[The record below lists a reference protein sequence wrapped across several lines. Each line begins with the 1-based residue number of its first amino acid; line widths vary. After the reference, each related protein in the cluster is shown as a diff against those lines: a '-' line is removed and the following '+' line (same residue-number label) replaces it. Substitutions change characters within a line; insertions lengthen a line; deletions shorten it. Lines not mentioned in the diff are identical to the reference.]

1 MCVRYLGFVLLVWF
15 PGVLHAQRA
24 DNSCSA
30 PRLNYGYFVPNHE
43 TYAHGVKLTY
53 ACEKGYKPVVAGR
66 WWATSTCQNGTWFHE
81 PKCIDEEDC
90 ITPEIPNANYTTSPE
105 VWYQNG
111 HVFRV
116 TCNKGYEPKNRAAT
130 TRCNKGRWTS
140 VLVCE
145 KRYDSCGE
153 PPRIPHAVIKHEYK
167 EVFAADTQV
176 YYECEDGYT
185 VERAEDT
192 KSIFCV
198 LGNWTDGPTCRTG
211 STGQGGSAEVGTDGG
226 HTSFVTMEI
235 QPAAGDKGTGSTGQ
249 GGSAGV
255 GTDGGHTSFVT
266 MEIQPAAGGSST
278 TSGSNGGDSSPSFVP
293 ISRCGTHPVLENG
306 VVMEVNQMSL
316 KYQCSG
322 FYTQVGLDTV
332 VCHND
337 GTWSKLPE
345 CKESFCVLDPAQ
357 HVGSNVIITTKE
369 YLKEGEKKYF
379 PCIWH
384 SYFSLFQCTER
395 RITMS
400 RCKGTGSTGQG
411 GSAEVGTDGGHTT
424 SVTREI
430 QPAAGG
436 SSTTSGSNGGDSS
449 PSFVPSKG
457 TGSTGQG
464 GSAEVGT
471 DGGHTTSVTREIQ
484 PAAGG
489 SSTTSG
495 SNGGDSSPSFVPISR
510 CGTHPFLENG
520 IVVDVNQMFLKN
532 QCNGFYT
539 QVGPD
544 TVVCHNDGTWS
555 KLPECKESFC
565 VLDPAQYVGS
575 NVIITTKEYL
585 KEGEKK
591 YFPCNWDRWFSIFQC
606 TERRITMSRCNR
618 Y

>member
-449 PSFVPSKG
+449 PSFVP
-457 TGSTGQG
+457 
-464 GSAEVGT
+464 
-471 DGGHTTSVTREIQ
+471 
-484 PAAGG
+484 
-489 SSTTSG
+489 
-495 SNGGDSSPSFVPISR
+495 ISR